1 MSEPFTFKAT
11 SDGWVVKSTS
21 TTLGAG
27 IATIVGREIH
37 VEDFP
42 HDIPVV
48 GHVIFGNRWIVVL
61 KPAQRREFLGLVV
74 ERSEYIEADPFLAL
88 ASLSPGGEEAAAAIT
103 AAGSLDQAT
112 RAALAPPLTRPQDMF
127 VLAGLSDYLPLA
139 YAAFSGASAAERR
152 SAYWSYLPTRFQLTA
167 FPLARFGD
175 LGTRRWQHPGAA
187 APSIAAAPAPAA
199 PVAPIPTA
207 PDISDHLARLEKVE
221 RLVKEL
227 ATPAAS
233 PTPPAT
239 IDTGRYDSRMTGL
252 DDAMRDIVSRLDS
265 FQVRLDTLPT
275 ATGSAEVALKSGE
288 QPSATAEVPVAPGS
302 AGQAAKVVG
311 AKAGPAA
318 GTTSAGK
325 DKLRLPA
332 WAMPAL
338 VAVIASVAT
347 AGLLT
352 FLTRQDVSGDVKAA
366 ETAKTEAEA
375 ARQGAKAAL
384 NAIINDQQPVVAAAL
399 ANATQAASDAETARG
414 LAVAASNEAASA
426 GATSITAIGTA
437 QTGAIDALTKKTDAL
452 VACLRNVGKAQAD
465 LIEALTDKAGAN
477 TTKRLEA
484 ALKLADDNCP
494 PKS

>member
-1 MSEPFTFKAT
+1 
-11 SDGWVVKSTS
+11 
-21 TTLGAG
+21 
-27 IATIVGREIH
+27 
-37 VEDFP
+37 
-42 HDIPVV
+42 
-48 GHVIFGNRWIVVL
+48 
-61 KPAQRREFLGLVV
+61 
-74 ERSEYIEADPFLAL
+74 
-88 ASLSPGGEEAAAAIT
+88 
-103 AAGSLDQAT
+103 
-112 RAALAPPLTRPQDMF
+112 
-127 VLAGLSDYLPLA
+127 
-139 YAAFSGASAAERR
+139 
-152 SAYWSYLPTRFQLTA
+152 
-167 FPLARFGD
+167 
-175 LGTRRWQHPGAA
+175 
-187 APSIAAAPAPAA
+187 
-199 PVAPIPTA
+199 
-207 PDISDHLARLEKVE
+207 
-221 RLVKEL
+221 
-227 ATPAAS
+227 
-233 PTPPAT
+233 
-239 IDTGRYDSRMTGL
+239 MTGL